1 MSTKTI
7 ATLLSIVFVTLFGHI
22 NVQAQED
29 KAQTPNVTAT
39 VDCKEVGRLNG
50 KVQYQYEVKLT
61 NKTASKQLVEYH
73 VIFMAGDVRLK
84 THDDS
89 TLMIPHENLTETHDG
104 TISETDWE
112 RVTSDR
118 IEWSSKKQD

>member
-1 MSTKTI
+1 MNTRTI
-7 ATLLSIVFVTLFGHI
+7 ATLLSILFVTLFGHSS
-22 NVQAQED
+22 VQAQED
-29 KAQTPNVTAT
+29 TSAVTAT

-73 VIFMAGDVRLK
+73 VIFMAGVVRVK

-104 TISETDWE
+104 TISETEWE
-112 RVTSDR
+112 RVRSYR
-118 IEWSSKKQD
+118 IEWSSKTQG